1 MSSTSFGIMGFRILA
16 LATLWLLWLEGHRER
31 GMSGVLQVQE

>member
-16 LATLWLLWLEGHRER
+16 LATLWLLWLEATA
-31 GMSGVLQVQE
+31 SAA